1 MNIKFLFIVFT
12 LLLMS
17 CDNDYSYVLKDPN
30 ASKNGYVINMEDHN
44 TKLTI
49 ATLSGNMKFYFLKKE
64 GEFYRTDSSF
74 SKDSLEH
81 RVSLSTIKEYKLS
94 RGNNFIGDSIVIKK
108 EGDHYKSIFKLIDNR
123 YTDSGDLVYEYYY
136 DSNYKIYKIVFNSKI
151 YTK

>member
-1 MNIKFLFIVFT
+1 MNTKCLYIVFI
-12 LLLMS
+12 LLLLS
-17 CDNDYSYVLKDPN
+17 CNNDYNYTLKNLNDP
-30 ASKNGYVINMEDHN
+30 KQGYIINMKDHN

-49 ATLSGNMKFYFLKKE
+49 ATLSGNMKFYFLKKG

-74 SKDSLEH
+74 AKDSLEN

-94 RGNNFIGDSIVIKK
+94 HGNNFIGDSIIIKK

>member
-12 LLLMS
+12 LLLIS
-17 CDNDYSYVLKDPN
+17 CNNDYSYVLKNPN
-30 ASKNGYVINMEDHN
+30 ASENGYVINMEDHN

-64 GEFYRTDSSF
+64 GEFYRTNSSF
-74 SKDSLEH
+74 SKDSMES
-81 RVSLSTIKEYKLS
+81 RASLSTIKEYKLS
-94 RGNNFIGDSIVIKK
+94 SGNNFIGDSIVIKK

>member
-1 MNIKFLFIVFT
+1 
-12 LLLMS
+12 MS
-17 CDNDYSYVLKDPN
+17 CDNDYSYVLKNPN
-30 ASKNGYVINMEDHN
+30 APKNGYVISMEDHN
-44 TKLTI
+44 TKLAI

-74 SKDSLEH
+74 SKDSLEN

-108 EGDHYKSIFKLIDNR
+108 EGDYYKSIFKLIDNR

-136 DSNYKIYKIVFNSKI
+136 DRNYKIYKIVLNSKV

>member
-1 MNIKFLFIVFT
+1 
-12 LLLMS
+12 
-17 CDNDYSYVLKDPN
+17 
-30 ASKNGYVINMEDHN
+30 
-44 TKLTI
+44 
-49 ATLSGNMKFYFLKKE
+49 MKFYFLKKE
-64 GEFYRTDSSF
+64 GEFYRTNSSF

-108 EGDHYKSIFKLIDNR
+108 EGDQYKSIFKLIDNR

>member
-49 ATLSGNMKFYFLKKE
+49 ATLSGQHEILFLKK
-64 GEFYRTDSSF
+64 R
-74 SKDSLEH
+74 
-81 RVSLSTIKEYKLS
+81 R
-94 RGNNFIGDSIVIKK
+94 
-108 EGDHYKSIFKLIDNR
+108 
-123 YTDSGDLVYEYYY
+123 
-136 DSNYKIYKIVFNSKI
+136 
-151 YTK
+151 

>member
-1 MNIKFLFIVFT
+1 MP
-12 LLLMS
+12 
-17 CDNDYSYVLKDPN
+17 LKMDI
-30 ASKNGYVINMEDHN
+30 INMEDHN

-49 ATLSGNMKFYFLKKE
+49 ATLSGNIKFYFLKKE

-74 SKDSLEH
+74 SKESLEN

>member
-1 MNIKFLFIVFT
+1 
-12 LLLMS
+12 MS

-49 ATLSGNMKFYFLKKE
+49 ATLSGNIKFYFLKKE
-64 GEFYRTDSSF
+64 GEFYRTNSSF
-74 SKDSLEH
+74 SKDSMES
-81 RVSLSTIKEYKLS
+81 RASLSTIKEYTLS

-123 YTDSGDLVYEYYY
+123 YTDSGDLIYEYYY

>member
-30 ASKNGYVINMEDHN
+30 VSKNGYVINMEDHN

-64 GEFYRTDSSF
+64 GEFYRTNSSF
-74 SKDSLEH
+74 SKDSMES
-81 RVSLSTIKEYKLS
+81 RASLSTIKEYKLS